1 MQIKNTSILPEEII
15 LRIFSEFDS
24 VELRKLLELNSE
36 WREMLI
42 KSVEVMRKLPVI
54 LMKENWREKL
64 KFLEDYGNFVREI
77 RFEET
82 KMENFEEIVE
92 ILSHTPN
99 IEIVNFNNI
108 QVNQTQLENP
118 LMRFFIGKLKKIVIN
133 DVENIGILQFIAEHF
148 ETNLHSFSM
157 SEIIS
162 NSHLSAV
169 IAILQSNNELKH
181 FEITS
186 DLNEIFNP
194 TDEEISKM
202 KLKLSSFKVKSTII
216 KHSEQFIKFL
226 ESQNQL
232 KTVNFESD
240 HIDWR
245 YYELFSSGKF
255 QKLQTLYINADLLA
269 STDCLRKIREMTP
282 NKFVKNLV
290 ITGKNRH
297 LNVFENLLKLFPR
310 IKTLTVENLTQFYSD
325 KIRFLPLTHLIIS
338 SATCDYLELK
348 TNQLKMKVQLENV
361 VEHSREFYERN
372 IQDFCNFRVN
382 RDKTAQE
389 IL

>member
-54 LMKENWREKL
+54 LMKDDWREKL

-148 ETNLHSFSM
+148 ETNLQSFSM

-232 KTVNFESD
+232 RSVNFESD

-255 QKLQTLYINADLLA
+255 QKLQTLYINADPLA

-310 IKTLTVENLTQFYSD
+310 IRTLTVENLTQFYSD

-382 RDKTAQE
+382 RDKSAQE